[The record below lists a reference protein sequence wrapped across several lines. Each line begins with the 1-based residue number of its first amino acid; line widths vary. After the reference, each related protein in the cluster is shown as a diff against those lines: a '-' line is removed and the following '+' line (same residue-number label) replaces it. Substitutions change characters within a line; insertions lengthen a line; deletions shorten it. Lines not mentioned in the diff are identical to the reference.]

1 MFEDV
6 TCEEGQQQ
14 SLALIPLCEAGRGI
28 YLIYTIHLCPVKY
41 KTSRGVQARHYVFF
55 AFLHAGRGREG
66 GEQCFSWAGCSE
78 AQGMVVCQAGSFSAP
93 SVLITVGIFSQP
105 KPRAAQPIGPK
116 GWNLRI
122 WEA

>member
-1 MFEDV
+1 MLEDV

-14 SLALIPLCEAGRGI
+14 SLALIPLCGAGRGI
-28 YLIYTIHLCPVKY
+28 YLIHTPHLCPVKY
-41 KTSRGVQARHYVFF
+41 KTSRGAQARHYVFF

-66 GEQCFSWAGCSE
+66 GEQRFSWAGCSE

-105 KPRAAQPIGPK
+105 EPRVAQPISPN
-116 GWNLRI
+116 GWT
-122 WEA
+122 